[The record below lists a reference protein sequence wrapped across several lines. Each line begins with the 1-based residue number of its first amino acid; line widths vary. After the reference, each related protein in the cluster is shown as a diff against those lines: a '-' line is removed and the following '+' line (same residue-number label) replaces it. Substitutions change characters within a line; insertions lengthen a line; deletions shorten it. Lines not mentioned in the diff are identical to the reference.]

1 MFVPPAAI
9 LPFHLRADPTPPY
22 FLDHGDA
29 LS

>member
-9 LPFHLRADPTPPY
+9 LPFRLRADPTPPY
-22 FLDHGDA
+22 SLDHGDA